1 MIKFDLLLD
10 ALQPSFCHTG
20 DCIIWQGDEGDMF
33 YILEKGECEVVKNG
47 TVLSFKQKVGTGFGE
62 LALIHGAPRAC
73 TIRATQTC
81 KLWSLNRTTFRRI
94 LNDMEQEMNEAKIE
108 FLSKVSEQAFWKT
121 RKRATTNPF
130 APSFFARRRL
140 SYSLTCQGRF

>member
-121 RKRATTNPF
+121 RKLVMGVMGAF
-130 APSFFARRRL
+130 SDSLFF
-140 SYSLTCQGRF
+140 G